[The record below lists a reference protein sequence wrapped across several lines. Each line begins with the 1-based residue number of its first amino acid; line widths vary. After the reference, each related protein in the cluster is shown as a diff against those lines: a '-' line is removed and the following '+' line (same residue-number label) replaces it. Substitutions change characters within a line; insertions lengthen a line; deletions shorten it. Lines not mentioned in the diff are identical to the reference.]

1 LCYNRWI
8 NLTIRITER
17 IMFKQTKILGLTIL
31 ASVFSFALPSA
42 KAANVQFNAQGNIIG
57 IKDIV
62 VDNSSYNVN
71 FVQDTFSNLF
81 GNPSNLNLQPTFWLN
96 AQGAEAAR
104 NAIDNVLTTT
114 YPALI
119 ALGET
124 QNTGDY
130 VIPQQSALR
139 LMVIDSQGNFT
150 YPSDLFG
157 AVLGNYIW
165 YYQGRQWQ
173 ELLEQMYQNGGMCA
187 CTINFNINLD
197 TYGIAIDATRTFA
210 LFFSPNQAPVSVATA
225 ATIPEPDSLMGV
237 IAIGLSIFF
246 FFPQKFNL
254 PKHHKV

>member
-1 LCYNRWI
+1 LCYNRWVT
-8 NLTIRITER
+8 LTILSTER

-31 ASVFSFALPSA
+31 ASVFSFTLSSA
-42 KAANVQFNAQGNIIG
+42 KAATVQFNTQGNITG
-57 IKDIV
+57 IKDLV
-62 VDNSSYNVN
+62 VNSSSYNVN

-124 QNTGDY
+124 QNTGNY
-130 VIPQQSALR
+130 VIPQQSAFLGLR
-139 LMVIDSQGNFT
+139 VIDSQGNFT

-157 AVLGNYIW
+157 AVLGNYGS
-165 YYQGRQWQ
+165 YYAGRKWQ
-173 ELLEQMYQNGGMCA
+173 EHLEQMYQNGGMCA
-187 CTINFNINLD
+187 CRISYNID
-197 TYGIAIDATRTFA
+197 RDIYGIAIDATRTFA
-210 LFFSPNQAPVSVATA
+210 LFSPNQAPVSVTTA

>member
-1 LCYNRWI
+1 
-8 NLTIRITER
+8 
-17 IMFKQTKILGLTIL
+17 MFKQTKILGLTIL
-31 ASVFSFALPSA
+31 ASVFSFTLSSA
-42 KAANVQFNAQGNIIG
+42 KAATVEFNARGNITG
-57 IKDIV
+57 IKDLV
-62 VDNSSYNVN
+62 VNNSSYNVN

-124 QNTGDY
+124 QNTGNY
-130 VIPQQSALR
+130 VIPQQSAFLGFW
-139 LMVIDSQGNFT
+139 VIDSQGNFT

-157 AVLGNYIW
+157 AVLGNYGS
-165 YYQGRQWQ
+165 YYAGRKWQ
-173 ELLEQMYQNGGMCA
+173 EDLEQMYQNGGMCS
-187 CTINFNINLD
+187 CQVMVISNPDI
-197 TYGIAIDATRTFA
+197 YGIAIDATRTFA
-210 LFFSPNQAPVSVATA
+210 LFSPNQAPVSVTTA

>member
-1 LCYNRWI
+1 
-8 NLTIRITER
+8 
-17 IMFKQTKILGLTIL
+17 MFKQTKILGLTIL
-31 ASVFSFALPSA
+31 ASVFSFAIPSA
-42 KAANVQFNAQGNIIG
+42 KAANVQFNAQGNITG
-57 IKDIV
+57 IKDLV
-62 VDNSSYNVN
+62 VNNSSYNVN

-130 VIPQQSALR
+130 VIPQQSAFSGFW
-139 LMVIDSQGNFT
+139 VIDSQGNFT

-157 AVLGNYIW
+157 AVLGNYGS
-165 YYQGRQWQ
+165 YYQGRKWQ
-173 ELLEQMYQNGGMCA
+173 ELLEQIYQNGGMCA
-187 CTINFNINLD
+187 CTINSSINLD
-197 TYGIAIDATRTFA
+197 IYGIAIDANRTFA
-210 LFFSPNQAPVSVATA
+210 LFSPNQALVSVTTA
-225 ATIPEPDSLMGV
+225 ATIPESDNLMGV

-254 PKHHKV
+254 PKPHKV